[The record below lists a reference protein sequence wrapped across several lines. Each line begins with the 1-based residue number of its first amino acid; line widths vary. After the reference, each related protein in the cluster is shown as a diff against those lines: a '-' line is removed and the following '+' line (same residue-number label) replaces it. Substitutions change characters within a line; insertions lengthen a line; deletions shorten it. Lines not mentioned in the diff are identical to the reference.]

1 MTRTQV
7 LAARLA
13 QSPRCTV
20 RELVAD
26 IAEARECRFLAASGT
41 ITPSQRRSFQHD
53 AACLLRTACDVTA
66 YLLTLAGRG
75 VHHWT

>member
-7 LAARLA
+7 
-13 QSPRCTV
+13 
-20 RELVAD
+20 
-26 IAEARECRFLAASGT
+26 LAASGT